1 MQGCNALAR
10 SPKGSV
16 ATRKSLA
23 GILSISHCRFGD
35 HSVCP
40 YGSVALHPR
49 HEDRPRNPE
58 LKDSEEPLPIRPPGF
73 GTSTADS
80 RIVGFGG
87 VFGRTVADDLEA
99 ECRAERVLLKARRAA
114 LELQE
119 LAQKFPLHLAYRA
132 NELHD
137 DQPDSVASGAVA
149 SMSVKPRFLALLSR
163 GSSTPWKIERN
174 PFIFCLRTL
183 LFVVVLT
190 EERYHEAE
198 MENRNFKSEGAEFV
212 LHAIY
217 EMDQMYYILC
227 SMRLFCIVYRSDSEI
242 ESKHCVAAS
251 CAPCPRQTR

>member
-1 MQGCNALAR
+1 MAR

-16 ATRKSLA
+16 ATRKSQA

-58 LKDSEEPLPIRPPGF
+58 LKDSEERVPIRPPGF

-80 RIVGFGG
+80 QTVGFGG
-87 VFGRTVADDLEA
+87 VSGRAVADDLEA
-99 ECRAERVLLKARRAA
+99 ECRAERVLLTDR
-114 LELQE
+114 
-119 LAQKFPLHLAYRA
+119 FGGPLLSSKNWLRNSHLPLAYRA
-132 NELHD
+132 NDLHD
-137 DQPDSVASGAVA
+137 DQPGSVA

-174 PFIFCLRTL
+174 PSIFCLRTL
-183 LFVVVLT
+183 LFVVVLID
-190 EERYHEAE
+190 ERCHGAE
-198 MENRNFKSEGAEFV
+198 MENRNFKSKGDEFV

-227 SMRLFCIVYRSDSEI
+227 IVIQFCLFYRSDSEI
-242 ESKHCVAAS
+242 ESKHCFAAS

>member
-1 MQGCNALAR
+1 MQGSNALAR

-58 LKDSEEPLPIRPPGF
+58 LKDSEERLPIRPPGF

-80 RIVGFGG
+80 QTVGFGG
-87 VFGRTVADDLEA
+87 VSGRTAADDLEA
-99 ECRAERVLLKARRAA
+99 ECRAERILLKARRAA
-114 LELQE
+114 LEFQE
-119 LAQKFPLHLAYRA
+119 LAQKFPFASRVPA
-132 NELHD
+132 KELHD
-137 DQPDSVASGAVA
+137 DQPDSVA

-174 PFIFCLRTL
+174 PSIFYLRTL
-183 LFVVVLT
+183 LFVVVLI

-227 SMRLFCIVYRSDSEI
+227 SMRLFCIFYRSDSEI

>member
-1 MQGCNALAR
+1 MPWRVRQRVRSQRENRWRGSYQFPTVDSVIIPCALMVRLRCIRGTKIVHATQNSRIPR
-10 SPKGSV
+10 SG
-16 ATRKSLA
+16 
-23 GILSISHCRFGD
+23 
-35 HSVCP
+35 
-40 YGSVALHPR
+40 
-49 HEDRPRNPE
+49 
-58 LKDSEEPLPIRPPGF
+58 PIRPPGF

-80 RIVGFGG
+80 QTVGFGG
-87 VFGRTVADDLEA
+87 VSGRTVADDPEA
-99 ECRAERVLLKARRAA
+99 ECRAERVLLKARRAP
-114 LELQE
+114 LSSKNWLRNSY
-119 LAQKFPLHLAYRA
+119 LHLAYRA

-137 DQPDSVASGAVA
+137 DQPDSVA

-198 MENRNFKSEGAEFV
+198 MKNGNFKSEGAEFV

-227 SMRLFCIVYRSDSEI
+227 SEEQFCIFYRSDSEI
-242 ESKHCVAAS
+242 ESKHCFAAS
-251 CAPCPRQTR
+251 CAPRPRQTR